1 MIRTALLGSI
11 AALAL
16 LACTETTTRTV
27 DTAIVNGEKTT
38 VVTETL
44 NGETTTTRT
53 VTSIADA
60 TKTFNAWLDRRFD
73 EEAAE
78 SPEFLA
84 QLGQK
89 VRYDE
94 WDDETKG
101 AYLERMDRAR
111 ADLDYLQTVDVDAL
125 DTDAQLSHR
134 LYARQA
140 QDSLDGMRF
149 YGYSYPFNQM
159 FGVHSG
165 VPTFLLNNHKIDSEA
180 DARAYIER
188 LKTVGDKLDPVIER
202 SRESFDKGIAP
213 PKFVYAHVIRDVDNV
228 LSGAPFDDGEELNL
242 LLEDFRKKVDALGL
256 SDDKREALFSDAID
270 AVDQHVGPTYRKLRA
285 ELVAQQAEASTDD
298 GVWKLPDGDDYYAY
312 RLRMMTTTDYTPDE
326 IHDIGLREVARIH
339 GEMRDIMKKVNFDGD
354 LQNFF
359 EFMRTDEQ
367 FYYPNTEEGKAR
379 YLAEA
384 TSIIDTINEKL
395 PDYFNRMPKAELEVR
410 AVEPFREKSAGKAFY
425 SRPAADGSRPGYYY
439 ANLYDTTQMPIYQM
453 EALAYHEG
461 NPGHHM
467 QIAIA
472 QELEGIPQFR
482 KFGGYTPYIEGWGLY
497 SEYLPKEMGFYQDP
511 YSDFGRLAMELWR
524 AGRLVVDTGLHHKQ
538 WSREKAIDYL
548 KENTPNPEGDIV
560 KAIERYIVL
569 PGQATAY
576 MIGKIKILELR
587 ERAKEEMGED
597 FDIGAFHDVVLG
609 SGAVPLDVLE
619 ERVEA
624 YIATVG

>member
-111 ADLDYLQTVDVDAL
+111 ADLDYLETVDVDAL

-298 GVWKLPDGDDYYAY
+298 GVWKLPDGDDFYAY

-339 GEMRDIMKKVNFDGD
+339 GEMRDIMKAVNFDGD
-354 LQNFF
+354 LQDFF

-367 FYYPNTEEGKAR
+367 FYYPNTEDGKAR

-624 YIATVG
+624 YIATAG